1 MANQICEMLGIEFPI
16 LAFTHCRDVVAAVSK
31 AGGLGVLGAVGHS
44 PEALEIDLAW
54 IEEELG
60 DKPYGVDLLIP
71 VKYVGQEE
79 GGLGRKRTEALIP
92 DEHQAFMDDVM
103 ARYAVPDLPPRADRP
118 TTTGLS
124 LTHNRALPLV
134 DIALAHN
141 IALIANALGPPGP
154 DLVERAHER
163 GVKVAALA
171 GKKAHAV
178 RHAAAGADI
187 IIAQGYEAGG
197 HTGDVASMVLTPEVV
212 DAVAPV
218 PVLAAGGIG
227 RGRQMA
233 AAMALGAEG
242 VWCGSVWLTTE
253 ESEVVPTIKDKFVAA
268 TSSDTTRSLS
278 MTGKPARMLKSAW
291 TQEWERDDTPDPLPM
306 PLQSQL
312 VARPQARIRNYAHA
326 SDGAA
331 QLSQYFVGQVVGQ
344 ADSVRPAGRVVMDIV
359 EEFVDTVTSLNER
372 MGEMG

>member
-1 MANQICEMLGIEFPI
+1 MNNRICEMLGIEFPI

-44 PEALEIDLAW
+44 PEALEIDLDW
-54 IEEELG
+54 IEAEIG

-71 VKYVGQEE
+71 LSYVGQEE
-79 GGLGRKRTEALIP
+79 GGLDRAGTEALIP
-92 DEHQAFMDDVM
+92 DEHEAFMAEVM
-103 ARYAVPDLPPRADRP
+103 ERYAVPDLPPRADRP
-118 TTTGLS
+118 STTGLS

-154 DLVERAHER
+154 DLVEAAHER

-171 GKKAHAV
+171 GKKSHAV

-197 HTGDVASMVLTPEVV
+197 HTGEVASMVLVPEVV

-218 PVLAAGGIG
+218 PVLAAGGIA

-253 ESEVVPTIKDKFVAA
+253 ESEVVDAVKEKFVGA
-268 TSSDTTRSLS
+268 TSSDTTRSRS
-278 MTGKPARMLKSAW
+278 MTGKPARMLRSAW
-291 TQEWERDDTPDPLPM
+291 TEEWERDDTPDPLPM

-312 VARPQARIRNYAHA
+312 VARPQARIRNYAH
-326 SDGAA
+326 SSEGAR

-344 ADSVRPAGRVVMDIV
+344 ASSIRPADRVLLDIV
-359 EEFVDTVTSLNER
+359 DEFIDTISGLGSLLADE
-372 MGEMG
+372 

>member
-1 MANQICEMLGIEFPI
+1 MQNRICEMLGIEFPI
-16 LAFTHCRDVVAAVSK
+16 LAFTHCRDVVAAVSR

-44 PEALEIDLAW
+44 PEALEIDLEW
-54 IEEELG
+54 IEAETG
-60 DKPYGVDLLIP
+60 GKPYGVDLLIP

-79 GGLGRKRTEALIP
+79 GGLDRKKTEALIP
-92 DEHQAFMDDVM
+92 DEHQAFMDEMMD
-103 ARYAVPDLPPRADRP
+103 RYEVPDLPARTDRP
-118 TTTGLS
+118 STTGLS
-124 LTHNRALPLV
+124 LTHNRAMPLV
-134 DIALAHN
+134 DIALAHD

-154 DLVERAHER
+154 ELVEKAHAR
-163 GVKVAALA
+163 DVKVAALA
-171 GKKAHAV
+171 GKKSHAV
-178 RHAAAGADI
+178 RHASAGADI

-197 HTGDVASMVLTPEVV
+197 HTGEVASMVLVPEVV

-253 ESEVVPTIKDKFVAA
+253 ESEVVDTIKDKFVAA
-268 TSSDTTRSLS
+268 ASSDTTRSRS
-278 MTGKPARMLKSAW
+278 MTGKPARMLRSAW

-326 SDGAA
+326 SEGAKD
-331 QLSQYFVGQVVGQ
+331 LSQYFVGQVVGQ
-344 ADSVRPAGRVVMDIV
+344 ADSVRPADRVLLDMV
-359 EEFVDTVTSLNER
+359 EEFAETLGRLGDLME
-372 MGEMG
+372 G

>member
-1 MANQICEMLGIEFPI
+1 MKNRICDMLGIEFPV
-16 LAFTHCRDVVAAVSK
+16 LAFTHCRDVVAAVSR

-44 PEALEIDLAW
+44 PEALEIDLEW
-54 IEEELG
+54 IENETG
-60 DKPYGVDLLIP
+60 GKPYGVDLLIP

-79 GGLGRKRTEALIP
+79 GGLDRKKTEALIP
-92 DEHQAFMDDVM
+92 DEHATFMAEVM
-103 ARYAVPDLPPRADRP
+103 DRYQVPDLPARADRP
-118 TTTGLS
+118 STTGLS
-124 LTHNRALPLV
+124 LTHNRAMPLV
-134 DIALAHN
+134 DIALAHD

-154 DLVERAHER
+154 DLVEKAHAR

-171 GKKAHAV
+171 GKKSHAV

-197 HTGDVASMVLTPEVV
+197 HTGEVASMVLVPEVV

-253 ESEVVPTIKDKFVAA
+253 ESEVVDTIKDKFVAA
-268 TSSDTTRSLS
+268 TSSDTTRSRS

-291 TQEWERDDTPDPLPM
+291 TQEWEREDTPDPLPM

-326 SDGAA
+326 SEGARE
-331 QLSQYFVGQVVGQ
+331 LSQYFVGQVVGQ
-344 ADSVRPAGRVVMDIV
+344 ADSVRPADRVLLDIV
-359 EEFVDTVTSLNER
+359 EEFADTIAGL
-372 MGEMG
+372 GELLEE

>member
-1 MANQICEMLGIEFPI
+1 MKNRICEMLGIEFPI
-16 LAFTHCRDVVAAVSK
+16 LAFTHCRDVVASVSK
-31 AGGLGVLGAVGHS
+31 AGGLGVLGAAGHS
-44 PEALEIDLAW
+44 PEALEIDLKW
-54 IEEELG
+54 IEEETG
-60 DKPYGVDLLIP
+60 GKPYGVDLLIP

-79 GGLGRKRTEALIP
+79 GGLDRKATEALIP
-92 DEHQAFMDDVM
+92 DEHQAFMDSM
-103 ARYAVPDLPPRADRP
+103 MERYDVPDLPERADKP
-118 TTTGLS
+118 STTGLA

-134 DIALAHN
+134 DIALSHS
-141 IALIANALGPPGP
+141 ISLIANALGPPGP
-154 DLVERAHER
+154 DLIKQAHER
-163 GVKVAALA
+163 GVLVAALA

-197 HTGDVASMVLTPEVV
+197 HTGEIASMVLVPEVV

-253 ESEVVPTIKDKFVAA
+253 ESEIVDAIKNKLVNAN
-268 TSSDTTRSLS
+268 SDDTVRSRT

-312 VARPQARIRNYAHA
+312 VARPQARIRNYAH
-326 SDGAA
+326 SSSGAEDLA
-331 QLSQYFVGQVVGQ
+331 QYFVGQVVGQ
-344 ADSVRPAGRVVMDIV
+344 AGSVLPADRVLMGMV
-359 EEFVDTVTSLNER
+359 EEFIDTI
-372 MGEMG
+372 GELSEMFGDD